1 MFCPKCK
8 NDNLAKT
15 SVCYYCGANLHM
27 DHSISRGPIGR
38 RFSEKNLL
46 GPNQKQLKK
55 WKPKFIDI
63 RLPNN
68 EGTVKVTFLKPP
80 FIDDR
85 KIRLQ
90 YRGVDGRFR
99 RSTEIRS
106 NMIKDIIEAVNHMAD

>member
-1 MFCPKCK
+1 
-8 NDNLAKT
+8 
-15 SVCYYCGANLHM
+15 M
-27 DHSISRGPIGR
+27 DPPISRGPVGR
-38 RFSEKNLL
+38 RSPGKKLL
-46 GPNQKQLKK
+46 RPNQKQIKK

-90 YRGVDGRFR
+90 YRGVDGRFK